1 MHKIIGGEWRA
12 IRPTRS
18 GTQVENPGES
28 IRRNFPALGYT
39 RDRLGGFFIERREP
53 LEKGDGEVLVGAG
66 ANELWIE
73 ILRFGAVT
81 EVEDTV
87 TVSGDDARLAWVA
100 TAEKKSGEEKQKDRD
115 VITAAQDILQEMM
128 GGQEDEM
135 PEELEEKDPMED

>member
-1 MHKIIGGEWRA
+1 MEG
-12 IRPTRS
+12 
-18 GTQVENPGES
+18 PGES

-100 TAEKKSGEEKQKDRD
+100 TAEKKSGEEKQKDRQAQAHLRTQQAATHVGKTVFCVLPRLD
-115 VITAAQDILQEMM
+115 SAFVICA
-128 GGQEDEM
+128 
-135 PEELEEKDPMED
+135 